1 MPGHRARQGGPRT
14 ARPLPLPLLQ
24 TFSQLPDLLSS
35 APRSASLMNYSAARA
50 PISAPR
56 PPRQAGAGE
65 PPRPPRAPPSQP
77 GAARPSLS
85 PSQPRPVRPR
95 AAVSLPPAPV
105 PAPAP
110 TLPAGAERTR
120 SGGTSSST
128 VGRGGDRVR
137 TAHPQPAGAGPR
149 SPGGTPTAAT
159 SRCAFSARPQQRR
172 PPPARPPARAAG
184 TWGHTWAPPPGARR
198 VRMCLR

>member
-1 MPGHRARQGGPRT
+1 
-14 ARPLPLPLLQ
+14 
-24 TFSQLPDLLSS
+24 
-35 APRSASLMNYSAARA
+35 MNYSAARA
-50 PISAPR
+50 PISAPQ

-128 VGRGGDRVR
+128 VG
-137 TAHPQPAGAGPR
+137 GAGETVCGPPTPSQLGRDPVAPEGPR
-149 SPGGTPTAAT
+149 LQPRLAVR
-159 SRCAFSARPQQRR
+159 SRRGHSKDARHPR
-172 PPPARPPARAAG
+172 
-184 TWGHTWAPPPGARR
+184 ARR
-198 VRMCLR
+198 GRGATPGRRHPVLGAPTCAYAEAQRVARGESASTHSG